1 MHYDVSQLYTTAIVG
16 VPRCVIHL
24 STIQLVRI
32 IDNSMHVSDKNYESG
47 KHQKVVYCLKY

>member
-24 STIQLVRI
+24 SMIQLVRI